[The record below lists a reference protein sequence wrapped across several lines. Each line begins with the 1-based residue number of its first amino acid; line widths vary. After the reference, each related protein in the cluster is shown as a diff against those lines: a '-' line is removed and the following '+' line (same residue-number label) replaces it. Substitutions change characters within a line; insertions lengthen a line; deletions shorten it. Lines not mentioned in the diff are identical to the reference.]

1 VEKAIA
7 AGRRNEGLTIGVNG
21 SMVVTAPTSGNGIDI
36 LVANENV
43 IRIGIE
49 IAAGTGRGPE
59 TGRGTMTGNDTGS
72 TTGTAM
78 NGVPL
83 DHPAGTSLTGEALP
97 RRATTSSSSTS
108 AATR

>member
-43 IRIGIE
+43 IRIGIG
-49 IAAGTGRGPE
+49 IAAGTERGPE
-59 TGRGTMTGNDTGS
+59 TGQGTMNGNDTGS
-72 TTGTAM
+72 RTGAAM
-78 NGVPL
+78 NGPL
-83 DHPAGTSLTGEALP
+83 DHPAGTSMTGEALP